1 MWMFVLICLRVFGMC
16 VNERWGVC
24 FNKWGFRLY
33 GKYVYMNEYVI
44 MGSSC
49 ICVYMCGV
57 V

>member
-1 MWMFVLICLRVFGMC
+1 MWMFALTCLRVFGMC